1 MSNVPHEPDPALGL
15 AATEISSAA
24 DLAAWLETRRDLG
37 VATAEVAL
45 RVADFRSLREAI
57 RGVLRAVDAGE
68 PMPPDAVRAL
78 NEATRAVPTHLRLD
92 DSDPRAPRTVPTV
105 VGGSRTTEILA
116 AIARSAI
123 ALVGGPDRDRLRR
136 CPRCGRYF
144 LAGRAGQRWC
154 TPACGNRARVAR
166 HRARA
171 ARAVER

>member
-1 MSNVPHEPDPALGL
+1 MPQEPDSALGL

-37 VATAEVAL
+37 AATPEVAL

-57 RGVLRAVDAGE
+57 RGVLQAFDAGE
-68 PMPPDAVRAL
+68 PMPQDAVRAL
-78 NEATRAVPTHLRLD
+78 NEVTRAVPTYLRLD
-92 DSDPRAPRTVPTV
+92 DTDPRAPRTVQAV
-105 VGGSRTTEILA
+105 GGGSRTTEILA

-136 CPRCGRYF
+136 CLRCGRYF
-144 LAGRAGQRWC
+144 LVGRAGQRWC